1 METTLRK
8 MIRELLE
15 QLERKEKLDEAK
27 LALVCAELE
36 KASHDGPC
44 PCGSGRKFGECCKLD
59 WVCLRDRPRV
69 AAEAPAPEVREVNK
83 GNGEDKDPQGND
95 VKWVVHLGSSPD
107 GMVIRSDKG
116 AQGMPQIQLAEMLL
130 TAYHIVNYQA
140 TVNDIRES
148 LQRRAPRVPGPAMRN
163 AFGN

>member
-1 METTLRK
+1 VESELRK
-8 MIRELLE
+8 MIRDLLG

-27 LALVCAELE
+27 LAAVAVLLE
-36 KASHDGPC
+36 HASHDGPC

-59 WVCLRDRPRV
+59 WVCLRDQPRV
-69 AAEAPAPEVREVNK
+69 AADESAPEVPAVNK

-95 VKWVVHLGSSPD
+95 VKWIVHLGTSPN

-116 AQGMPQIQLAEMLL
+116 AHGIPQIQLAEMLL

-140 TVNDIRES
+140 TVNDIRQS
-148 LQRRAPRVPGPAMRN
+148 LQRQSPRMPGPAIRS